1 MAKNGGSRSSAPG
14 KTGSLILGVL
24 IGMVLGMVIAIL
36 VAWYLL
42 KSPNPFTS
50 KEPREA
56 PHPAAEAAK
65 PAPAKAAPAP
75 TQQGTVSGEGEA
87 KPRFEFYKVLT
98 DKPEAAAPAQ
108 KEGGKAAASQAEN
121 KAAAKESY
129 LVQAGAFSAAEDA
142 DKLKAKLAMLGLE
155 ATIQTATVP
164 DKGVMHRV
172 RLGPY
177 KSADEMNK
185 ALAMLKQNGIA
196 ATPIRAQ

>member
-1 MAKNGGSRSSAPG
+1 MAKNGDSRSPAPN
-14 KTGSLILGVL
+14 KTGSLIAGIL

-42 KSPNPFTS
+42 KSPNPFAS

-56 PHPAAEAAK
+56 AKPVAEAARS
-65 PAPAKAAPAP
+65 APAKAASAP
-75 TQQGTVSGEGEA
+75 TQQGAVSGVGEG

-98 DKPEAAAPAQ
+98 DKPETTAPAQ
-108 KEGGKAAASQAEN
+108 KESGKTVSGQSAAR
-121 KAAAKESY
+121 ESY
-129 LVQAGAFSAAEDA
+129 LLQAGAFSTAEDA
-142 DKLKAKLAMLGLE
+142 DRLKAKLAMLGLE
-155 ATIQTATVP
+155 AMIQTVTVP
-164 DKGVMHRV
+164 EKGVMHRV

-177 KSADEMNK
+177 KSTDEMNK

>member
-1 MAKNGGSRSSAPG
+1 MAKNGGSRSPAPN
-14 KTGSLILGVL
+14 KTGSLIAGIL

-42 KSPNPFTS
+42 KSPNPFAS

-56 PHPAAEAAK
+56 AKPAVEAAK
-65 PAPAKAAPAP
+65 PAPVKSVPAP
-75 TQQGTVSGEGEA
+75 TQQGAASGVGEG

-108 KEGGKAAASQAEN
+108 KEGGKAEN
-121 KAAAKESY
+121 KAGAKETY

-142 DKLKAKLAMLGLE
+142 DKLKAKLAMLGME
-155 ATIQTATVP
+155 ATIQAADVP
-164 DKGVMHRV
+164 EKGVMHRV

>member
-1 MAKNGGSRSSAPG
+1 K
-14 KTGSLILGVL
+14 
-24 IGMVLGMVIAIL
+24 
-36 VAWYLL
+36 
-42 KSPNPFTS
+42 
-50 KEPREA
+50 
-56 PHPAAEAAK
+56 AE
-65 PAPAKAAPAP
+65 
-75 TQQGTVSGEGEA
+75 S
-87 KPRFEFYKVLT
+87 
-98 DKPEAAAPAQ
+98 
-108 KEGGKAAASQAEN
+108 

-164 DKGVMHRV
+164 EKGVMHRV

-177 KSADEMNK
+177 KNADEMNK